1 MKWLRN
7 YRLFKEAVQ
16 MQAQAQNDLPAKPSY
31 SSKNLISEIC
41 VSMLLLNNSFLD
53 NLLDR
58 GLKARYSENSDIFL
72 TDLKNLVIA
81 KNRLSLGRFE
91 GERCVEDSDLGK
103 INSIFDGADF
113 SIEADW
119 DKLANARTTARN
131 IIDKLLPDE
140 KLDSQEIERIYWIGP
155 NKTKEYGEDIVIEL
169 RGGKQYSLYL
179 NKSLSTQKSASF
191 NTFADDLIG
200 PDMERLYGEEYISR
214 WDKLAQQWVKILYE
228 NANKNVQKQVEK
240 FIDPK
245 RIETLGYFE
254 YFDIRH
260 QDPKFRHLG
269 EFMEEFDKNILK
281 FSDLMSEIWKNR
293 ESCFMDVARIEKE
306 WYETKVVIL
315 NSKILENLLTSSL
328 KTKFPEDVEKQE
340 GERMKKSGGTVKM
353 KLFKTLVEK
362 MGCLERPV
370 YFLGSNGNSFNL
382 MPSREFFRQKY
393 DEMDL
398 KFDYHVSFDVSEEE
412 EGNDFKIEISLE
424 LGGEKLIGMQ
434 IIVKFS
440 GGEMSGKLGAKYRYE
455 LADNFSYLVAKESS
469 AEEKENNEDEASEEV
484 R

>member
-7 YRLFKEAVQ
+7 YRLFKEAAQ
-16 MQAQAQNDLPAKPSY
+16 TQAQNDLPAKPSY
-31 SSKNLISEIC
+31 SSKNLVSEIC

-58 GLKARYSENSDIFL
+58 GLKARYSENSEIFL
-72 TDLKNLVIA
+72 TDLKNLLLA
-81 KNRLSLGRFE
+81 KNRLKLGRFE
-91 GERCVEDSDLGK
+91 GERCVEDEDLAK
-103 INSIFDGADF
+103 AASIFDGADF
-113 SIEADW
+113 SIESDW
-119 DKLANARTTARN
+119 EKLAGARTTARN
-131 IIDKLLPDE
+131 IADKLLPDS
-140 KLDSQEIERIYWIGP
+140 KLEQDDIESVYWIGP

-169 RGGKQYSLYL
+169 RDGKQYSMYL

-191 NTFADDLIG
+191 NTFAEDLIG
-200 PDMERLYGEEYISR
+200 ADLERMFGEEYISR
-214 WDKLAQQWVKILYE
+214 WDKLAQQWVKTIYE
-228 NANKNVQKQVEK
+228 NANKSVQKQVEK

-260 QDPKFRHLG
+260 QDPKFKHLG

-281 FSDLMSEIWKNR
+281 LSDLMNEIWKSR
-293 ESCFMDVARIEKE
+293 ESCFMDLARIEKE
-306 WYETKVVIL
+306 WYETKIVLL

-328 KTKFPEDVEKQE
+328 KTNFPEDVVKED

-370 YFLGSNGNSFNL
+370 YFLGSNGSSFNL

-393 DEMDL
+393 DEIDL
-398 KFDYHVSFDVSEEE
+398 KFDYHVSFDVKEEE
-412 EGNDFKIEISLE
+412 EENDFKIDISLE

-434 IIVKFS
+434 IAIRFT
-440 GGEMSGKLGAKYRYE
+440 GGEMSGKLGAKYKYD
-455 LADNFSYLVAKESS
+455 LADNFSYMVSKESEKS
-469 AEEKENNEDEASEEV
+469 EEAEGSEEDEANL
-484 R
+484 